1 MKQVYCIESTIRF
14 NGKAIAN
21 GVDIA
26 CTTMELAKREFMKSQ
41 RHLIET
47 ADEMGHGKCVKK
59 FTYCGNDGA
68 QHLILTYEAVKV
80 EYIWRIF
87 STDLIES

>member
-26 CTTMELAKREFMKSQ
+26 CTTKELAEREFMKSQ
-41 RHLIET
+41 RHLMET
-47 ADEMGHGKCVKK
+47 ADEMGLGKCVKK
-59 FTYCGNDGA
+59 FTFTYCGNDGA
-68 QHLILTYEAVKV
+68 QHLILTYKTVKIGRAHV
-80 EYIWRIF
+80 
-87 STDLIES
+87 